1 MNLLEEAVIIE
12 IFGVRVYAFGLYV
25 MLGTICS
32 MITLGLLA
40 KALLLKQGSAPL
52 AALLAMAVGIICSR
66 LTFCLLNQEL
76 GQMTPISFWPQLAG
90 GGWSMFGLIGGIF
103 LGGWVS
109 ARIMKEKTSK
119 VLDILSVSLLP
130 AVIAERI
137 AENRIEDFDISRAL
151 DSEFLAK
158 SFLAVGEDEPCL
170 ATYYFAAA
178 AALALFVILLIRIS
192 RRRTDGDTVTA
203 FLLLFG
209 AGAIVLESLRYD
221 RFLSISFV
229 GLQQI
234 AAAVML
240 AAGVVIAFIRGRKQ
254 RRILAAFALVSL
266 PLMTGIVLGLEFAL
280 DRTTWNKMLL
290 YAIMI
295 LTVAV
300 PAVMGL
306 RLLNTDTEGKKTGE
320 TKGIQ
325 SERK

>member
-12 IFGVRVYAFGLYV
+12 VFGVKVYAFGLYV
-25 MLGTICS
+25 MLGAICS
-32 MITLGLLA
+32 MITLALLA
-40 KALLLKQGSAPL
+40 KHLGLKPGTAPLTALLS
-52 AALLAMAVGIICSR
+52 MVIGIIISR

-76 GQMTPISFWPQLAG
+76 GRMTPISFWPQLAG

-103 LGGWVS
+103 IGGWIS
-109 ARIMKEKTSK
+109 GKIMKEKTAK
-119 VLDILSVSLLP
+119 VLDILSVALLP
-130 AVIAERI
+130 TVIAERI
-137 AENRIEDFDISRAL
+137 AENRIEDFDISRPL
-151 DSEFLAK
+151 DSQLFAK

-170 ATYYFAAA
+170 ATYYVAAA
-178 AALALFVILLIRIS
+178 AALVLFVFLLIRITK
-192 RRRTDGDTVTA
+192 RRADGDTVIA

-240 AAGVVIAFIRGRKQ
+240 AIGVVIAYVRGRNQKP
-254 RRILAAFALVSL
+254 RLAVAALISL
-266 PLMTGIVLGLEFAL
+266 PLMVGIVLGLEFAL
-280 DRTTWNKMLL
+280 DRTTWNKILL

-300 PAVMGL
+300 PAGMGL
-306 RLLNTDTEGKKTGE
+306 KLLNKETEGKV
-320 TKGIQ
+320 
-325 SERK
+325 

>member
-12 IFGVRVYAFGLYV
+12 VFGVKVYAFGLYV
-25 MLGTICS
+25 MLGAICS
-32 MITLGLLA
+32 MITLALLA
-40 KALLLKQGSAPL
+40 KHLGLKPGTAPLTALLS
-52 AALLAMAVGIICSR
+52 MVIGIIISR

-76 GQMTPISFWPQLAG
+76 GRMTPISFWPQLAG

-103 LGGWVS
+103 LGGWIS
-109 ARIMKEKTSK
+109 GKIMKEKTAK
-119 VLDILSVSLLP
+119 VLDILSVALLP
-130 AVIAERI
+130 TVIAERI
-137 AENRIEDFDISRAL
+137 AENRIEDFDISRPL
-151 DSEFLAK
+151 DSQLFAK

-170 ATYYFAAA
+170 ATYYVAAA
-178 AALALFVILLIRIS
+178 AALVLFVFLLIRITK
-192 RRRTDGDTVTA
+192 RRADGDTVIA

-240 AAGVVIAFIRGRKQ
+240 AIGVVIAYVRGRNQKP
-254 RRILAAFALVSL
+254 RLAVAALISL
-266 PLMTGIVLGLEFAL
+266 PLMVGIVLGLEFAL
-280 DRTTWNKMLL
+280 DRTTWNKILL

-300 PAVMGL
+300 PAGMGL
-306 RLLNTDTEGKKTGE
+306 KLLNKETEGKV
-320 TKGIQ
+320 
-325 SERK
+325 

>member
-12 IFGVRVYAFGLYV
+12 VFGVKVYAFGLYV

-40 KALLLKQGSAPL
+40 KAFQMKPGTAPL
-52 AALLAMAVGIICSR
+52 AALLAMVIGIICSR

-76 GQMTPISFWPQLAG
+76 GQMTPVSFWPQLAG
-90 GGWSMFGLIGGIF
+90 GGWSMFGLIGGVF
-103 LGGWVS
+103 LGGWAAS
-109 ARIMKEKTSK
+109 RIMKEKTAK

-130 AVIAERI
+130 TVVAERI

-151 DSEFLAK
+151 DSPLLAN

-170 ATYYFAAA
+170 ATYYVAAA
-178 AALALFVILLIRIS
+178 AALVLFVILLFRIS
-192 RRRTDGDTVTA
+192 RQKAEGDTVIA

-234 AAAVML
+234 LAAVML
-240 AAGVVIAFIRGRKQ
+240 AVGVVLAFVRGRK
-254 RRILAAFALVSL
+254 RKPRLAIAALFSV
-266 PLMTGIVLGLEFAL
+266 PLMIGIVLGLEFAL

-295 LTVAV
+295 LTVAA
-300 PAVMGL
+300 PALMGL
-306 RLLNTDTEGKKTGE
+306 RLLNRE
-320 TKGIQ
+320 
-325 SERK
+325 

>member
-12 IFGVRVYAFGLYV
+12 VFGVKVYAFGFYV

-40 KALLLKQGSAPL
+40 KALRLKPGTAPL
-52 AALLAMAVGIICSR
+52 TALLAMVIGLICSR

-90 GGWSMFGLIGGIF
+90 GGWSMFGLIGGVF
-103 LGGWVS
+103 LGGWIAAS
-109 ARIMKEKTSK
+109 IMKEKAAR
-119 VLDILSVSLLP
+119 VLDVLSVSLLP

-137 AENRIEDFDISRAL
+137 AENRIDDFDISRAL
-151 DSEFLAK
+151 DNEFLAH

-170 ATYYFAAA
+170 ATYYVAAA
-178 AALALFVILLIRIS
+178 AALVLFVILLIRIS
-192 RRRTDGDTVTA
+192 HNRPAGDTVIA

-209 AGAIVLESLRYD
+209 AGAVVLESLRYD

-240 AAGVVIAFIRGRKQ
+240 GIGVGIAVARGRKQ
-254 RRILAAFALVSL
+254 KPRLAIAALVSL
-266 PLMTGIVLGLEFAL
+266 PLMVGIVLGLEFAL
-280 DRTTWNKMLL
+280 DRTTWNKLLL
-290 YAIMI
+290 YAVMI
-295 LTVAV
+295 LTVAA
-300 PAVMGL
+300 PALMGL
-306 RLLNTDTEGKKTGE
+306 ELLKKE
-320 TKGIQ
+320 TKGN
-325 SERK
+325 EDR

>member
-12 IFGVRVYAFGLYV
+12 VFGVKVYAFGLYV
-25 MLGTICS
+25 MLGAICS
-32 MITLGLLA
+32 MITLALLA
-40 KALLLKQGSAPL
+40 KHLGLKPGTAPLTALLS
-52 AALLAMAVGIICSR
+52 MVIGIIISR

-103 LGGWVS
+103 LGGWIS
-109 ARIMKEKTSK
+109 GKIMKEKTAK
-119 VLDILSVSLLP
+119 VLDILSVALLP
-130 AVIAERI
+130 TVIAERI
-137 AENRIEDFDISRAL
+137 AENRIEDFDISRPL
-151 DSEFLAK
+151 DSQLFAK

-170 ATYYFAAA
+170 ATYYVAAA
-178 AALALFVILLIRIS
+178 AALVLFVFLLIRITK
-192 RRRTDGDTVTA
+192 RRADGDTVIA

-240 AAGVVIAFIRGRKQ
+240 AIGVVIAYVRGRNQKP
-254 RRILAAFALVSL
+254 RLAVAALISL
-266 PLMTGIVLGLEFAL
+266 PLMVGIVLGLEFAL
-280 DRTTWNKMLL
+280 DRTTWNKILL

-300 PAVMGL
+300 PAGMGL
-306 RLLNTDTEGKKTGE
+306 KLLNKETEGKV
-320 TKGIQ
+320 
-325 SERK
+325 

>member
-12 IFGVRVYAFGLYV
+12 VFGVKVYAFGLYV
-25 MLGTICS
+25 MLGAICS
-32 MITLGLLA
+32 MITLALLA
-40 KALLLKQGSAPL
+40 KHLGLKPGTAPLTALLS
-52 AALLAMAVGIICSR
+52 MVIGIIISR

-76 GQMTPISFWPQLAG
+76 GRMTPISFWPQLAG

-103 LGGWVS
+103 LGGWIS
-109 ARIMKEKTSK
+109 GKIMKEKTAK
-119 VLDILSVSLLP
+119 VLDILSVALLP
-130 AVIAERI
+130 TVIAERI
-137 AENRIEDFDISRAL
+137 AENRIEDFDISRPL
-151 DSEFLAK
+151 DSHLFAK

-170 ATYYFAAA
+170 ATYYVAAA
-178 AALALFVILLIRIS
+178 AALVLFVFLLIRITK
-192 RRRTDGDTVTA
+192 RRADGDTVIA

-240 AAGVVIAFIRGRKQ
+240 AIGVVIAYVRGRNQKP
-254 RRILAAFALVSL
+254 RLAVAALISL
-266 PLMTGIVLGLEFAL
+266 PLMVGIVLGLEFAL
-280 DRTTWNKMLL
+280 DRTTWNKILL

-300 PAVMGL
+300 PAGMGL
-306 RLLNTDTEGKKTGE
+306 KLLNKETEGKV
-320 TKGIQ
+320 
-325 SERK
+325 